1 MNWSTSFLWKRF
13 LGDKKL
19 KEGYNNT
26 GFFHGME
33 NSHGRPNNL
42 GLLEVD
48 QVVHFYGTL
57 YQETE
62 GWSPAVDGL
71 ELNALG
77 QQRVVCVRGG
87 LRGRRSYW

>member
-19 KEGYNNT
+19 KEGFNNT